1 MRPYFATGFTRWA
14 KRLEEKSLLVDRLN
28 IGPRL
33 IVCFVFIMVSMLA
46 GDAVVLW
53 QFHLTRA
60 QAERLNG
67 VDQTLVAVLRVR
79 GSLLAFHDRLEELG
93 ESEDASR
100 VAKEAEPLRSAV
112 LEATQRA
119 AIALKLFP
127 SDMHRDQTLL
137 PTLQVI
143 QIALPSQLD
152 AITSLA
158 GLGDWRAV
166 RSRLAN
172 QIRPLES
179 LTSALVDKVDYEV
192 GEEQAE
198 NARSFRRVERRVFL
212 IVPMTAVFTL
222 LIAATLGVAITRSIT
237 RPLERLVEGSKAL
250 ARGEFQHQVAVSGED
265 ELAHVSTVF
274 NETAGKLRELY
285 DGLRKLASLVE
296 NSTDLIVMASLE
308 GEILFVN
315 AAGQSIVGL
324 AGKEQA
330 QGTKILD
337 YIAEQDRQR
346 FENDVLPA
354 VFKNGRWEGE
364 TLFRHFQSGAF
375 ISMWQYIF
383 FITDEGS
390 GRRLAL
396 ATICRD
402 ITERKRTQEFLQQV
416 QADLARV
423 NRVMVVGEMAASIA
437 HEVNQPL
444 TGIVAHAGTGL
455 RWLAAK
461 PPNMEETRH
470 ALEFILRDGH
480 RAAGVIA
487 RIRALVEKVPPRR
500 ERLDINA
507 AILEVIVLSSLELQR
522 NQVELRSQLASGLP
536 PVPADRIQL
545 QQVILNLIINASE
558 AMSEGGRLPRELVV
572 ASGAIDGNQVFIEV
586 RDSGPGFGVA
596 DAGRIFDS
604 FYTTKSDGMGM
615 GLSISRSIVEA
626 HGGRLWA
633 SPNQPHGAVFRFT
646 LPVEDDRTS

>member
-1 MRPYFATGFTRWA
+1 MRRNTATGLVRWV
-14 KRLEEKSLLVDRLN
+14 KRLDEKTLLVDRLN

-33 IVCFVFIMVSMLA
+33 IVCFVFIILSMLG

-53 QFHLTRA
+53 QFHLARA

-67 VDQTLVAVLRVR
+67 ADQRLVAVLRVHA
-79 GSLLAFHDRLEELG
+79 SLLAFHDRLEELG
-93 ESEDASR
+93 ESGDAGR

-112 LEATQRA
+112 LEATERA
-119 AIALKLFP
+119 TVALKVFP
-127 SDMHRDQTLL
+127 PDVQRDQTVL

-143 QIALPSQLD
+143 QITLPSQLD

-158 GLGDWRAV
+158 GLGDAKAV
-166 RSRLAN
+166 RARLAN

-179 LTSALVDKVDYEV
+179 LSSALVEKIDYEV
-192 GEEQAE
+192 GEEQAQT
-198 NARSFRRVERRVFL
+198 AQSFRRMERRVFL
-212 IVPMTAVFTL
+212 IVPMTALVTL
-222 LIAATLGVAITRSIT
+222 LFAATLGLVITRSIT
-237 RPLERLVEGSKAL
+237 HPLERLVEGSKAL
-250 ARGEFQHQVAVSGED
+250 ARGEFQHQVVVSGQD
-265 ELAHVSTVF
+265 ELTHVSTVF

-296 NSTDLIVMASLE
+296 NSTDLIGMASLE

-315 AAGQSIVGL
+315 EAGKSIVGL
-324 AGKEQA
+324 AGKQVR
-330 QGTKILD
+330 GTKILD
-337 YIAEQDRQR
+337 YVAEQERER
-346 FENDVLPA
+346 FHNDVLPA
-354 VFKNGRWEGE
+354 VFKDGRWEGE
-364 TLFRHFQSGAF
+364 TLFRHFKTGES

-402 ITERKRTQEFLQQV
+402 ITERKHTQEFLQQV
-416 QADLARV
+416 QADLARA

-455 RWLAAK
+455 RWLAAN
-461 PPNMEETRH
+461 PPDIEEARH
-470 ALEFILRDGH
+470 AFEFILRDGR
-480 RAAGVIA
+480 RAAGIIA

-500 ERLDINA
+500 ERLDINT
-507 AILEVIVLSSLELQR
+507 AILEVIALSNPELQR

-536 PVPADRIQL
+536 LVPADRIQL
-545 QQVILNLIINASE
+545 QQVILNLIVNASE
-558 AMSEGGRLPRELVV
+558 AMSEAGHMSRELVV
-572 ASGAIDGNQVFIEV
+572 ASGAIDANEVFIEV
-586 RDSGPGFGVA
+586 RDSGPGFVVA
-596 DAGRIFDS
+596 DPRRIFDS

-633 SPNQPHGAVFRFT
+633 SPNQPRGAVFRFT